1 MEGIDMIAVN
11 CTQCSKGF
19 YIKNAERDYFKPYI
33 CPDCEEKNAQEK
45 KAKYLAELEQLTI
58 TERLRLIEE
67 RLYDMAHAKKHQEFN
82 PWTPIC

>member
-1 MEGIDMIAVN
+1 MRNEIILSHIYVLIA
-11 CTQCSKGF
+11 
-19 YIKNAERDYFKPYI
+19 R
-33 CPDCEEKNAQEK
+33 K
-45 KAKYLAELEQLTI
+45 KMHKYLAELEQLTI